1 MLIISQNIVLR
12 REKNKKK
19 QQEKV
24 LKIQSK
30 ILKGNENEKSTTK
43 NYLYELFI
51 FSAGRRILQYF

>member
-1 MLIISQNIVLR
+1 MLIISQNIVLK
-12 REKNKKK
+12 REQKKNNKK
-19 QQEKV
+19 KV